1 MKTNHRQLTRRI
13 LARVMLTVWIGSQVA
28 QPVFAAATDIADV
41 PMAVLNNAKPNIMF
55 ILDNSG
61 SMEWRS
67 ITGVDA
73 LSESNDNQ
81 TEFYSS
87 AYNGLWYDPNTLY
100 VSGIDK
106 NSFTAT
112 NIQGAPIGNSTAN
125 AAPNNPYLPGKGTT
139 NLEGYCYYSGTTAP
153 LKPNTATGGNCK
165 TSSTSAG
172 GFTNGPIGINA
183 FFYDYT
189 GPVGGSLTNDANYT
203 RRNII
208 STINSYTRASTRTD
222 CTVSGSTANC
232 NYGQEIQ
239 NFANWWTYYRTR
251 ILTMKTTMGL
261 AFASLND
268 KYRMGFSTINNSG
281 GTGNGNGENFI
292 SISDFNYTN
301 KSAWYTK
308 LYAIDPNNGT
318 PLQRA
323 LTRVGQYYSGNGM
336 GYSGGITAPGT
347 DDPVQYSC
355 QHNYAILSTDGFWN
369 SNDVTLG
376 NKDTTVPTLPA
387 ALPTGTT
394 PALTAGSAF
403 PKPFYDANSTS
414 NTLSDVAMY
423 YWATD
428 LRTSGSLATN
438 NVSTNSAD
446 PASWQHMTTFTIGLG
461 ADGTKDF
468 RDDYLT
474 ATTNNWFY
482 NNLINGSD
490 NWPAP
495 AQDTAT
501 AIDDLWHAAVN
512 GRGQYFNAKNPVSLR
527 TSLKKV
533 LDDIIAR
540 SGSAAAV
547 AVANTDVSLDN
558 TAYASSYN
566 SGNWGGDLASFIINP
581 ATGIVA
587 TTPTWTAQ
595 SQLNSQTA
603 SSRQIVTYSGSSGI
617 QFQPTSATTTTKLT
631 TTQQNALNSTT
642 TPPGP
647 SDGANVLAYIR
658 GDRTLEGTDYRT
670 RMNLLG
676 DIVNAEPVVVTTPVF
691 EYGDAGY
698 AAFKAAQSVT
708 ATTSPPF
715 TPTRIKS
722 VFQPSNDGMVHAFRA
737 SDGAENWAYI
747 PSFFLSSSA
756 PSRLVQLTQKDNFAH
771 RYFVDATPVVGDVD
785 FNKTV
790 GITWPVPPAPY
801 TSDWRTLLVGG
812 LGKGGR
818 GYYALDVTTPTA
830 PDEATAATKVA
841 WEFPV
846 ASTGGTV
853 SVTRPA
859 GSTTTGAFT
868 MNTNKIGYTYGRP
881 VIVKTKAHGWVAL
894 VTSGYNNG
902 TDTGGAGTDGTGGD
916 GHGYLFV
923 LNARTGALLHVFD
936 TEAGNATTPSGLA
949 HISAYVENPL
959 LDNTVQYVYG
969 GDLLGNVW
977 RFDLSTAPVVA
988 STTNPQPQ
996 ASEIATAVSSWR
1008 LQKLA
1013 ALVDSSGVAQ
1023 QVSTEPELA
1032 SIRIGNA
1039 DMRFVYVGTGQ
1050 YLGSKDVP
1058 GVVGANASAT
1068 QTQTMYGL
1076 VDDLSTSTTNP
1087 VIYPLRSNLKQ
1098 QLFTT
1103 SGTTRTTSTLT
1114 SDNVVYSGTG
1124 AQKGWYIDLP
1134 VSGERINTNP
1144 ALTLGVL
1151 YFTSNI
1157 PNSDPCNPGG
1167 SSWLNALDYQNG
1179 QQTSLGWGS
1188 TFLGNALASRP
1199 IPIQKSN
1206 GEVQI
1211 LVRMS
1216 DASTVSTAGK
1226 LQGFT
1231 PTLKRSTWRQSIK
1244 Y

>member
-1 MKTNHRQLTRRI
+1 MKTNHRQLTRRFM
-13 LARVMLTVWIGSQVA
+13 ARVMLTVWIGSQLA

-61 SMEWRS
+61 SMDWRS

-73 LSESNDNQ
+73 LSESSDNQ

-100 VSGIDK
+100 APGIDK

-112 NIQGAPIGNSTAN
+112 NIQGTSMANSTAS
-125 AAPNNPYLPGKGTT
+125 AAIDNPYLAPSGSTT
-139 NLEGYCYYSGTTAP
+139 DLTPICYYSGSPPP
-153 LKPNTATGGNCK
+153 LKPVLSGGSQNCR
-165 TSSTSAG
+165 STSNSSYP
-172 GFTNGPIGINA
+172 NGPIGIRS
-183 FFYDYT
+183 FYYDYT
-189 GPVGGSLTNDANYT
+189 GPVGGSLTTDANYT

-208 STINSYTRASTRTD
+208 PSITSYTRASTRTD
-222 CTVSGSTANC
+222 CTVSGATATCTYN
-232 NYGQEIQ
+232 QEMQ
-239 NFANWWTYYRTR
+239 NFANWWSYYRTR

-268 KYRMGFSTINNSG
+268 KYRMGFSTINNNS
-281 GTGNGNGENFI
+281 GTGNASGANFI
-292 SISDFNYTN
+292 SIGDFNYT
-301 KSAWYTK
+301 KKIAWYTQ

-323 LTRVGQYYSGNGM
+323 LSRVGEYYRGNGM
-336 GYSGGITAPGT
+336 GYSSGGT

-376 NKDTTVPTLPA
+376 NRDTTVPTLPA

-403 PKPFYDANSTS
+403 PKPFYDSTSTS
-414 NTLSDVAMY
+414 NSLSDVAMY
-423 YWATD
+423 YWVTD
-428 LRTSGSLATN
+428 LRTTGALATN
-438 NVSTNSAD
+438 NVSTNNAD

-461 ADGTKDF
+461 ADGSKDF
-468 RDDYLT
+468 REDYLT
-474 ATTNNWFY
+474 NTTSSNWFY
-482 NNLINGSD
+482 YNLINGSD
-490 NWPAP
+490 NWPTP
-495 AQDTAT
+495 VQDTNT

-512 GRGQYFNAKNPVSLR
+512 GRGQYFNAKNPVTLKN
-527 TSLKKV
+527 SLKKV

-566 SGNWGGDLASFIINP
+566 SGNWSGDLASYAINA
-581 ATGIVA
+581 ATGSVA
-587 TTPTWTAQ
+587 TTATWTAQ

-603 SSRQIVTYSGSSGI
+603 SSRRIVTYSGSSGI

-631 TTQQNALNSTT
+631 TTQQNTLNSTT

-647 SDGANVLAYIR
+647 SDGANVLAFIR
-658 GDRTLEGTDYRT
+658 GDRSLEGTDYRT

-691 EYGDAGY
+691 EYGDSGY
-698 AAFKAAQSVT
+698 SAFKAAQNVGI
-708 ATTSPPF
+708 TS
-715 TPTRIKS
+715 PTRIKT

-756 PSRLVQLTQKDNFAH
+756 PSRLVYLSQKENFTH
-771 RYFVDATPVVGDVD
+771 RYFVDATPVVGDID
-785 FNKTV
+785 FNNTI
-790 GITWPVPPAPY
+790 GITPASPY
-801 TSDWRTLLVGG
+801 VSNWGTLLVGG

-818 GYYALDVTTPTA
+818 GYYALDVTTPTVS
-830 PDEATAATKVA
+830 DEASAATKVK

-846 ASTGGTV
+846 AGTSYGTV
-853 SVTRPA
+853 NVTTSSGYTA
-859 GSTTTGAFT
+859 NGLT
-868 MNTNKIGYTYGRP
+868 MNINKIGYTYGRP

-894 VTSGYNNG
+894 VTSGFNNG

-923 LNARTGALLHVFD
+923 LNARTGALLHAFD
-936 TEAGNATTPSGLA
+936 TGVGSAATPSGLA
-949 HISAYVENPL
+949 YISAYAENPL

-977 RFDLSTAPVVA
+977 RFNLNDSNVA
-988 STTNPQPQ
+988 N
-996 ASEIATAVSSWR
+996 WR

-1013 ALVDSSGVAQ
+1013 ALVDSSGTAQ

-1039 DMRFVYVGTGQ
+1039 DIRFVYVGTGQ

-1098 QLFTT
+1098 QTFTT
-1103 SGTTRTTSTLT
+1103 SGTTRTTSTAT

-1124 AQKGWYIDLP
+1124 AKKGWYIDLP

-1199 IPIQKSN
+1199 IPIQKSD

-1226 LQGFT
+1226 GQGFT

>member
-28 QPVFAAATDIADV
+28 QPAFAAATDIADV

-73 LSESNDNQ
+73 LSESSDNQ

-100 VSGIDK
+100 LPGIDK

-112 NIQGAPIGNSTAN
+112 NIQGTSMANSTAS
-125 AAPNNPYLPGKGTT
+125 AAINNPYLAPSGSTT
-139 NLEGYCYYSGTTAP
+139 DLTPICYYSGSTPP
-153 LKPNTATGGNCK
+153 LPNNLVLSGTGKNCN
-165 TSSTSAG
+165 STSN
-172 GFTNGPIGINA
+172 TTYPNGPIGIRS
-183 FFYDYT
+183 FYYDYT
-189 GPVGGSLTNDANYT
+189 GPVGGSLTTDANYT
-203 RRNII
+203 RRNIVPSI
-208 STINSYTRASTRTD
+208 TSYTRASTRTD
-222 CTVSGSTANC
+222 CTVSGATATCSYN
-232 NYGQEIQ
+232 QEMQ
-239 NFANWWTYYRTR
+239 NFANWWSYYRTR

-268 KYRMGFSTINNSG
+268 KYRMGFSTINNNS
-281 GTGNGNGENFI
+281 GTGNASGANFI
-292 SISDFNYTN
+292 SIGDFNYT
-301 KSAWYTK
+301 KKIAWYTQ

-323 LTRVGQYYSGNGM
+323 LSRVGEYYRGNGM
-336 GYSGGITAPGT
+336 GYSSGGT

-369 SNDVTLG
+369 SNNVTLG
-376 NKDTTVPTLPA
+376 NRDTTVPTLPA

-403 PKPFYDANSTS
+403 PKPFYDSTSTS
-414 NTLSDVAMY
+414 NALSDVAMY
-423 YWATD
+423 YWVTD
-428 LRTSGSLATN
+428 LRTTGTLATN

-461 ADGTKDF
+461 ADGSKDF
-468 RDDYLT
+468 REDYLT
-474 ATTNNWFY
+474 NTTSSNWFY
-482 NNLINGSD
+482 YNLINGGD
-490 NWPAP
+490 NWPTP
-495 AQDTAT
+495 VEDTNT

-512 GRGQYFNAKNPVSLR
+512 GRGQYFNAKNPLSLR

-566 SGNWGGDLASFIINP
+566 SGNWSGDLASFTITP

-595 SQLNSQTA
+595 SQLNSQAA
-603 SSRQIVTYSGSSGI
+603 SSRRIVTYSGSSGI

-631 TTQQNALNSTT
+631 TTQQNTLNSTT

-647 SDGANVLAYIR
+647 SDGANVLAFIR

-698 AAFKAAQSVT
+698 SAFKAAQNVSI
-708 ATTSPPF
+708 TS
-715 TPTRIKS
+715 PTRIKT

-756 PSRLVQLTQKDNFAH
+756 PSRLVHLTQKENFAH
-771 RYFVDATPVVGDVD
+771 RYFVDATPVVGDAD
-785 FNKTV
+785 FNNTV
-790 GITWPVPPAPY
+790 GITPASPY
-801 TSDWRTLLVGG
+801 VSDWKTLLVGG

-818 GYYALDVTTPTA
+818 GFYALDVTTPTVS
-830 PDEATAATKVA
+830 DEASAATKVK
-841 WEFPV
+841 WEFPI
-846 ASTGGTV
+846 AGTSYGTV
-853 SVTRPA
+853 NVTTPSGYTA
-859 GSTTTGAFT
+859 NGLT
-868 MNTNKIGYTYGRP
+868 MDINKIGYTYGRP

-923 LNARTGALLHVFD
+923 LNARTGALLHTFD
-936 TEAGNATTPSGLA
+936 TGAGSAATPSGLA
-949 HISAYVENPL
+949 HISAYVETPL

-977 RFDLSTAPVVA
+977 RFDLNSSSVA
-988 STTNPQPQ
+988 N
-996 ASEIATAVSSWR
+996 WR

-1013 ALVDSSGVAQ
+1013 ALVDASGTAQ

-1032 SIRIGNA
+1032 SIRIGNV

-1087 VIYPLRSNLKQ
+1087 VIYPLRNSLKQ
-1098 QLFTT
+1098 QSFAT
-1103 SGTTRTTSTLT
+1103 SGTIRTTSTST
-1114 SDNVVYSGTG
+1114 ADNVVYSGTG
-1124 AQKGWYIDLP
+1124 AKKGWYIDLP

-1199 IPIQKSN
+1199 IPIQKSD